1 MSNPDEIEYPEV
13 SVAEILAEMDE
24 LGRAKFNAALSAA
37 RLNKAMGRIAQ
48 LERQHSAAEG
58 A

>member
-24 LGRAKFNAALSAA
+24 LGRAKFNAALAAA
-37 RLNKAMGRIAQ
+37 RLTKAMGRIAQ
-48 LERQHSAAEG
+48 LERQRSAEG